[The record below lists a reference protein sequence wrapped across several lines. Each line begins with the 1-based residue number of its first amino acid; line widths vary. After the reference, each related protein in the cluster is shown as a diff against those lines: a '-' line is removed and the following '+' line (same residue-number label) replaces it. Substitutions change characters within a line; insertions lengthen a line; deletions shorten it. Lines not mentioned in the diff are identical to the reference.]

1 MEFLSTFISIY
12 WWRVLI
18 AIVVAY
24 LLGSLSFAVIISK
37 MAANKQDVR
46 TMGSGNA
53 GFTNV
58 LRTVGVVPAV
68 FTLLFDLIKGILAM
82 VITIILVK
90 VIPMDREAIE
100 ALAPHTQEAY
110 LMIAK
115 YLAGAF
121 CVFGHCFPIFFG
133 FKGGK
138 GVTTVAGMAIML
150 DPFPWMLVINLG
162 VYLIVLLIT
171 KIVSIS
177 SISACVALPISNFFL
192 VYFVY
197 YKPWLAS
204 GDPVDAGFVVITTVI
219 MFLIGAFVIF
229 MHRSNIGRLI
239 RGEEKKISA
248 KKKEKAA

>member
-1 MEFLSTFISIY
+1 MEFLTQFITIY

-18 AIVVAY
+18 AIVAAY
-24 LLGSLSFAVIISK
+24 LLGSISFAVIFSK
-37 MAANKQDVR
+37 MAAEKQDVR

-68 FTLLFDLIKGILAM
+68 FTLVFDCVKAVLAVVIAIALIEWLPFDNTAINGLSETTQFEYLN
-82 VITIILVK
+82 IT
-90 VIPMDREAIE
+90 
-100 ALAPHTQEAY
+100 
-110 LMIAK
+110 K

-138 GVTTVAGMAIML
+138 GVTTVAGMATML
-150 DPFPWMLVINLG
+150 LPFPFMLVINLG
-162 VYLIVLLIT
+162 VYLVVLLIT

-177 SISACVALPISNFFL
+177 SISACVALPISNFFVTL
-192 VYFVY
+192 FLLPALCKVSVCMEY
-197 YKPWLAS
+197 
-204 GDPVDAGFVVITTVI
+204 VIVTTAI
-219 MFLIGAFVIF
+219 MFFVGAFVIF